1 MKTLLIPTTFQND
14 TLEAVKSGIHYANGE
29 ACTMVV
35 MQVSEVQDTFSA
47 SSLLRDLDTTWTD
60 AQEAVLDEC
69 RALVA
74 AHANCK
80 LKVHHQFGV
89 SSPLIKNLL
98 DFHAIELIILPQSF
112 NNSSLKIHQYCSQV
126 LANYKTPILHVSS
139 TTEDVQF
146 ANAIYL
152 EHEKSNFP
160 LANVQQLVQKQFSLK
175 IVSQAKIS
183 SEETSEQLIPIVSEA
198 IAKNDIDIIIETR
211 KAEKIRRNKSKKQ
224 TVEDVLG
231 LPVLSIYE
239 EAYS

>member
-14 TLEAVKSGIHYANGE
+14 TLEAVKSALHYANG
-29 ACTMVV
+29 ASCTMVL
-35 MQVSEVQDTFSA
+35 MLVSDVQDTYSA

-60 AQEAVLDEC
+60 AQEAVLDDS
-69 RALVA
+69 RTLVG

-98 DFHAIELIILPQSF
+98 DFHGIELIILPQSF
-112 NNSSLKIHQYCSQV
+112 KNSSLKIHQYCCQV
-126 LANYKTPILHVSS
+126 LANYKSPILHIS
-139 TTEDVQF
+139 TSTEDVQF
-146 ANAIYL
+146 TNAIYL
-152 EHEKSNFP
+152 ENEKSNFP

-183 SEETSEQLIPIVSEA
+183 SQETTEQLIPIVTEA

-211 KAEKIRRNKSKKQ
+211 KAEKIRMTKSKSQ
-224 TVEDVLG
+224 LSEDVLG
-231 LPVLSIYE
+231 LPVLSLYE